1 VNPEHEHTRSDE
13 RSAFWLAGGLL
24 LPIGVGEAADNPR
37 WRSAAVWLP
46 IWGLLIG
53 AAYAG
58 LFRPLW
64 LWLGEYQQIRLA
76 PMAVLLAF
84 DVAWLGYRP
93 LAGAAAAVAG
103 WPDRNG
109 STNGLL
115 TLQVVVFVAL
125 AVIVKFALLVAL
137 PAGGGVTWP
146 ADWRANLRFLYPY
159 VIFRPL
165 VLMPLWGRWAVLM
178 AANIGRVSPD
188 GSGRLRAMASG
199 SKMSGVMI
207 YWLVI
212 TALTILYCSPSIR
225 HVGWPV
231 LISLGMLVAA
241 YLASFVLARRFG
253 GQTEAT
259 VMATGWAVEIA
270 FLLAYLPLARYIHW
284 Y

>member
-1 VNPEHEHTRSDE
+1 MNPEQPKTRSNHV
-13 RSAFWLAGGLL
+13 SAFWLAGRFL
-24 LPIGVGEAADNPR
+24 LPLGSGDRGDDPR

-46 IWGLLIG
+46 VWGILIG
-53 AAYAG
+53 AAYAA

-84 DVAWLGYRP
+84 DVGWLGYHL
-93 LAGAAAAVAG
+93 LAGAAATIAAWPAG
-103 WPDRNG
+103 KN
-109 STNGLL
+109 TNSGLL
-115 TLQVVVFVAL
+115 TMPVVVFVGL
-125 AVIVKFALLVAL
+125 AILVKFALLVSL

-146 ADWRANLRFLYPY
+146 ADWREHLRILYPY

-165 VLMPLWGRWAVLM
+165 VLMPLWGRWAVLL
-178 AANIGRVSPD
+178 AVHIGRVSPE
-188 GSGRLRAMASG
+188 GSTRLRGMASGRLTTP
-199 SKMSGVMI
+199 VV
-207 YWLVI
+207 YWLG
-212 TALTILYCSPSIR
+212 AALLTILYCSAAFR

-231 LISLGMLVAA
+231 LISLAMLVTA
-241 YLASFVLARRFG
+241 YLVSFVMARRFG

-259 VMATGWAVEIA
+259 VLATGWVVEIA